1 MKSSSVSQSCVTT
14 DSSKISSTNNSQ
26 QKNGS
31 VSGTQQ
37 NLQSPARKVQ
47 NIIAIKPRVKRK
59 VVELFCSEVRWFFRR
74 KEDTKWMPFKGYD
87 STVLEVA
94 FRRQKGLE
102 FDEGTTEFL
111 NSLPESVIVMERNYM
126 ADEQL
131 QNIHAIYWKED
142 TFQIRRGTWFY
153 METGQPLPDDFAD
166 TIETHHLKSFKG
178 NVIPETPVFSESE
191 SSKKPELTT
200 VKWGDEKVCWNSVVD
215 VHIASKSNV
224 VVRFLT
230 RAKTVPL
237 RRGYIEM
244 ANPEE
249 GRPKF
254 SDLIL
259 VIHGIGQKGYENLIA
274 KNTAQIRD
282 AVIHQMDK
290 YYPNEKR
297 RPAILPIEWRS
308 TLQLDDGL
316 TDVVTL
322 PKMVWARSTLNSV
335 CMDLMYYHSPLYRS
349 EIVNGVIKCLNNV
362 YTSFLENN
370 PDFSGPISIIG
381 HSLGSVIAYDIL
393 TNWSPFLLYD
403 QFVTNAIAE
412 NLQQDFPLE
421 QKQLLE
427 QFYHSRKRMLDLGD
441 LMEQILLRQDE
452 PLKFKVKYLFCLGSP
467 LAVFTIMRG
476 VDYRSIVPNT
486 AKIERMFNIFHPYDP
501 VAYRLEPMFHENY
514 KHIRPIKLFNYRDAI
529 KPYDNNFYD
538 CHKSYLEECKDRKRK
553 ECKAN
558 KVKDSKEKAG
568 KSENGSKNGNKSQKS
583 KKERPKSIDGDEED
597 ETQYFMHEIDSD
609 SDVGCQSNSTP
620 ATGSSPRSITPH
632 NIENSSATLTPATP
646 TLQELK
652 LGDTDSSATINKVE
666 NNDQTELD
674 EQALEVGIEAEVEE
688 EKDKELIE
696 NNPQKSIASQDIL
709 KAMGEAGRLVEEIPP
724 ERRINQ
730 RLDFQ
735 VQPWTL
741 EKSYW
746 SMLRSHFSY
755 WTNPDVAAF
764 LLNTIY
770 PPPLENPVNP

>member
-1 MKSSSVSQSCVTT
+1 MKSSAPPTT
-14 DSSKISSTNNSQ
+14 DNSKISTNNSQ

-31 VSGTQQ
+31 VSSTQQ

-47 NIIAIKPRVKRK
+47 NIIAIKPRIKRK

-102 FDEGTTEFL
+102 FDEETTKFL
-111 NSLPESVIVMERNYM
+111 NSLPESVIVMEGNYV

-131 QNIHAIYWKED
+131 QNINAIYWKED

-153 METGQPLPDDFAD
+153 METCQPLPDDFAD

-215 VHIASKSNV
+215 VHIASKSNA

-308 TLQLDDGL
+308 TLQLDNGM

-370 PDFSGPISIIG
+370 PDFSGPVSVIG

-412 NLQQDFPLE
+412 NLQQNFPAE

-427 QFYHSRKRMLDLGD
+427 QFYDSRKKMLDLGD
-441 LMEQILLRQDE
+441 LMEQILVRQDE

-476 VDYRSIVPNT
+476 ADYRSIVPDKD
-486 AKIERMFNIFHPYDP
+486 KIERIFNIFHPYDP
-501 VAYRLEPMFHENY
+501 VSYRLEPMFHENY
-514 KHIRPIKLFNYRDAI
+514 KHIRPIKLFNYRDAV

-538 CHKSYLEECKDRKRK
+538 CHKSYLEECKDRKRR
-553 ECKAN
+553 EVKAN
-558 KVKDSKEKAG
+558 KGKESKEKTG
-568 KSENGSKNGNKSQKS
+568 KSDNGSKNSGKSQKT
-583 KKERPKSIDGDEED
+583 KKERPKSVDGDDED
-597 ETQYFMHEIDSD
+597 EYFKYEVDSD
-609 SDVGCQSNSTP
+609 SDAGCQSNSTP

-632 NIENSSATLTPATP
+632 NIDNNTNATLTPATP
-646 TLQELK
+646 TIQELK
-652 LGDTDSSATINKVE
+652 FCDPDSYAKINK
-666 NNDQTELD
+666 DQTEID
-674 EQALEVGIEAEVEE
+674 EQALEVGIEPGVDDE
-688 EKDKELIE
+688 EKFKELVSDVE
-696 NNPQKSIASQDIL
+696 SNQQKNVASHDIL
-709 KAMGEAGRLVEEIPP
+709 KTMGEAGRLVEEIPP

-764 LLNTIY
+764 LLNTLY
-770 PPPLENPVNP
+770 PQPENSENS

>member
-1 MKSSSVSQSCVTT
+1 MKSSAPQTT
-14 DSSKISSTNNSQ
+14 DNSKISTTNSQ

-31 VSGTQQ
+31 VSSTQQ

-47 NIIAIKPRVKRK
+47 NIIAIKPRIKRK

-74 KEDTKWMPFKGYD
+74 KEDTKWMPFRGYD

-102 FDEGTTEFL
+102 FDDETTKFL
-111 NSLPESVIVMERNYM
+111 NSLPESVIVMEGNYV

-131 QNIHAIYWKED
+131 QNINAIYWKED

-153 METGQPLPDDFAD
+153 METCQPLPDDFAD

-215 VHIASKSNV
+215 VHIASKSNA

-308 TLQLDDGL
+308 TLQLDNGM

-370 PDFSGPISIIG
+370 PDFSGPVSVIG

-412 NLQQDFPLE
+412 NLQQNFPAE

-427 QFYHSRKRMLDLGD
+427 QFYDSRKKMLDLGD
-441 LMEQILLRQDE
+441 LMEQILVRQDE

-476 VDYRSIVPNT
+476 ADYRSIVPDKD
-486 AKIERMFNIFHPYDP
+486 KIERIFNIFHPYDP
-501 VAYRLEPMFHENY
+501 VSYRLEPMFHENY

-538 CHKSYLEECKDRKRK
+538 CHKSYLEECKDRKRR
-553 ECKAN
+553 EVKAN
-558 KVKDSKEKAG
+558 KGKESKEKTG
-568 KSENGSKNGNKSQKS
+568 KSDNGSKNSGKSQKT
-583 KKERPKSIDGDEED
+583 KKERPKSVDGDDED
-597 ETQYFMHEIDSD
+597 ETQYFEDDSD
-609 SDVGCQSNSTP
+609 SDAGCQSNSTP

-632 NIENSSATLTPATP
+632 NIENNTNATLTPATP
-646 TLQELK
+646 TIQELK
-652 LGDTDSSATINKVE
+652 FCDPDSYAKINK
-666 NNDQTELD
+666 DQTEID
-674 EQALEVGIEAEVEE
+674 EQALEVGIEPGVDDE
-688 EKDKELIE
+688 EKFKELVSDVE
-696 NNPQKSIASQDIL
+696 SNQQKNVASHDIL
-709 KAMGEAGRLVEEIPP
+709 KTMGEAGRLVEEIPP

-770 PPPLENPVNP
+770 PQPENSENP

>member
-1 MKSSSVSQSCVTT
+1 MKSSAPQTT
-14 DSSKISSTNNSQ
+14 DNSKISTNNSQ

-31 VSGTQQ
+31 VSSTQQ

-74 KEDTKWMPFKGYD
+74 KEDTKWMPFRGYD

-102 FDEGTTEFL
+102 FDEETTKFL
-111 NSLPESVIVMERNYM
+111 YSLPESVIVMEGNYV

-131 QNIHAIYWKED
+131 QNINAIYWKED

-153 METGQPLPDDFAD
+153 METCQPLPDDFAD

-215 VHIASKSNV
+215 VHIASKSNAV
-224 VVRFLT
+224 
-230 RAKTVPL
+230 
-237 RRGYIEM
+237 
-244 ANPEE
+244 
-249 GRPKF
+249 
-254 SDLIL
+254 IL

-308 TLQLDDGL
+308 TLQLDNGM

-370 PDFSGPISIIG
+370 PDFSGPVSVIG

-412 NLQQDFPLE
+412 NLEQNFPVE

-427 QFYHSRKRMLDLGD
+427 QFYHSRKKMLDLGD
-441 LMEQILLRQDE
+441 LMEQILVRQDE

-476 VDYRSIVPNT
+476 ADYRSIVPDKD
-486 AKIERMFNIFHPYDP
+486 KIERIFNIFHPYDP
-501 VAYRLEPMFHENY
+501 VSYRLEPMFHENY

-538 CHKSYLEECKDRKRK
+538 CHKK
-553 ECKAN
+553 
-558 KVKDSKEKAG
+558 
-568 KSENGSKNGNKSQKS
+568 
-583 KKERPKSIDGDEED
+583 RPKSFDGDDED
-597 ETQYFMHEIDSD
+597 ETQYFEDDSD
-609 SDVGCQSNSTP
+609 SDVGCQS
-620 ATGSSPRSITPH
+620 SSPRSITPH
-632 NIENSSATLTPATP
+632 NIDNNTNATLTPATP
-646 TLQELK
+646 TIQELK
-652 LGDTDSSATINKVE
+652 FCDTDSYAKINK
-666 NNDQTELD
+666 DQTEID
-674 EQALEVGIEAEVEE
+674 EQALEVGIEPGVDDE
-688 EKDKELIE
+688 EKFKELVSDVE
-696 NNPQKSIASQDIL
+696 SNQQKTVASHDIL
-709 KAMGEAGRLVEEIPP
+709 KTMGEAGRLVEEIPP

-770 PPPLENPVNP
+770 PQPENSENP